1 MQGKRFNR
9 CRGCE
14 RLGTTIIKTRT
25 RICQLNCPLFIR
37 IGIVRQRDASYE
49 STTVRNGE
57 KGDCFFFFLFPLIT
71 FRVKLTINE
80 NPGSKM
86 SRNGATVANIVGYYA
101 RLGLF
106 DGSVPKLPSSLSCV
120 EEGKNIRSHAARSG
134 AEQFGIETEDGTTI
148 NRSYVMARRNR
159 INIETPI
166 TFLFLIFFLP
176 SESEWISE
184 N

>member
-1 MQGKRFNR
+1 
-9 CRGCE
+9 
-14 RLGTTIIKTRT
+14 
-25 RICQLNCPLFIR
+25 
-37 IGIVRQRDASYE
+37 
-49 STTVRNGE
+49 
-57 KGDCFFFFLFPLIT
+57 
-71 FRVKLTINE
+71 
-80 NPGSKM
+80 M

-106 DGSVPKLPSSLSCV
+106 DGSVPKLPSSLSYV

-148 NRSYVMARRNR
+148 NRSYVTARRNR